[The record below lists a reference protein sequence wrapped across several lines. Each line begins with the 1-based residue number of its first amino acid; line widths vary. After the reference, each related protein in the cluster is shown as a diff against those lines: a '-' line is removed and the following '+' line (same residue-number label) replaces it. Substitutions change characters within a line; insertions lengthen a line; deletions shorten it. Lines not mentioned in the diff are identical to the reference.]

1 MNTLILPANRLTDSI
16 TSRNTSFFRYF
27 TPSVRHE
34 TAFVTAGGGFG
45 AISSLWPKMKIK
57 ICLNI
62 EIHYDKL
69 FEIDIC
75 CFTNLGTNLLV

>member
-1 MNTLILPANRLTDSI
+1 MLKILRDLNKFHIDTLNLPAKRLTDSI

-45 AISSLWPKMKIK
+45 AISSLWPEMMIK
-57 ICLNI
+57 ICFHI
-62 EIHYDKL
+62 KMH
-69 FEIDIC
+69 
-75 CFTNLGTNLLV
+75 